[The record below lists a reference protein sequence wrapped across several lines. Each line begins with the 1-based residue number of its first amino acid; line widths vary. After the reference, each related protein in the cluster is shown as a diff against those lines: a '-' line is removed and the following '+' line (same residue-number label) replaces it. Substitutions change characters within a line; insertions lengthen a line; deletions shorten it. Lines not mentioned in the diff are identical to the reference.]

1 MTPRLWLVRHGETE
15 WSAAGRLN
23 GWRDVPLNERGRA
36 QARGLADRLR
46 PQRFVAT
53 WSSDLQRCIETAR
66 LACAEPMI
74 DRRLRELDFGALEGM
89 TWDEL
94 DDATH
99 RALVGFDGF
108 QAPGGESV
116 AMLQAR
122 VAEFIAGLEAG
133 DHLVFT
139 HGGVMRLLMR
149 EAEMDRGVG
158 PGEVAVVTP
167 QPDHALP
174 ALRGRPLGAAR
185 SEMGRRRASATGRA
199 SPSSRHTP

>member
-1 MTPRLWLVRHGETE
+1 MTTRLWLVRHGETD

-46 PQRFVAT
+46 DQRFVAT
-53 WSSDLQRCIETAR
+53 WSSDVKRSTETAR
-66 LACAEPMI
+66 LADRSPAI

-89 TWDEL
+89 TWGEL
-94 DDATH
+94 DEATQ
-99 RALVGFDGF
+99 RALIGFDRF

-122 VAEFIAGLEAG
+122 VADFIAGLDLG

-139 HGGVMRLLMR
+139 HGGVIRLLMR
-149 EAEMDRGVG
+149 EAGLDRGVE
-158 PGEVAVVTP
+158 PGEIVVVT
-167 QPDHALP
+167 A
-174 ALRGRPLGAAR
+174 
-185 SEMGRRRASATGRA
+185 GRA
-199 SPSSRHTP
+199 TEGTLAD